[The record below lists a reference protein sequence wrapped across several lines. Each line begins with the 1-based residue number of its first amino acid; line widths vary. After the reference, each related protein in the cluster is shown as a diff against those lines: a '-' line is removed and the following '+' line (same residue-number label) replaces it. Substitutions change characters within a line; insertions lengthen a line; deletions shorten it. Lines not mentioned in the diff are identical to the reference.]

1 MYIMY
6 MPSPAQTTFKL
17 GLSYLPLAN
26 AGLDALESW
35 SAQLSPSVVG
45 PHLRH
50 ILPSLDD
57 YLKTSSTGG
66 ELMSAMLGGTGHVAH
81 RQHR

>member
-1 MYIMY
+1 MEVIVQSSNMSC
-6 MPSPAQTTFKL
+6 PSQPTFKL

-66 ELMSAMLGGTGHVAH
+66 ELTLST
-81 RQHR
+81 R